1 MDKIRSV
8 KSSPKRLKKY
18 RIVSKNNM
26 ARILIAERS
35 NDEEYMADIEQLKR
49 TLAKI
54 EKDYYSSNVKLERI
68 EKRHN
73 SKIIL
78 SKVFNMF
85 PSTKKG
91 IKL

>member
-1 MDKIRSV
+1 
-8 KSSPKRLKKY
+8 
-18 RIVSKNNM
+18 M
-26 ARILIAERS
+26 ATILITERLS
-35 NDEEYMADIEQLKR
+35 DEEYMADIEQFER

-85 PSTKKG
+85 LSIKKG